1 MEKRGV
7 QETCRTSKKSGEMIE
22 LRESGVV
29 FIKDGHTYWLG
40 DKQLFG
46 ITGVLS
52 RQLFKNKYAGVSD
65 DMLKRKAEY
74 GTEIHEA
81 LQLYDD
87 FGIIDRKEVEWY
99 ADLVDEVGFDV
110 IENEYLVTDYDYYAS
125 GIDKV
130 ISLEG
135 EVCLA
140 DVKTTYVLDE
150 EYLSWQLSIYKYLF
164 NILNPDIEIGGLY
177 AIWIKDGAKFIKI
190 PEIAQEEVKKL
201 LECDKNGEQYTPV
214 SIVPKEYEDKA
225 LELVKNIA
233 EIAEQIETLNELKK
247 QYQSNIEELFSRFN
261 ITKWETDYF
270 IITKRKDSVRENF
283 DTKKFKE
290 DHPELAKEYIKTSP
304 VKGGIVTQL
313 KK

>member
-1 MEKRGV
+1 MIDL
-7 QETCRTSKKSGEMIE
+7 KKSGVIFNPE
-22 LRESGVV
+22 
-29 FIKDGHTYWLG
+29 DHTYWYG

-46 ITGVLS
+46 ITGVIG
-52 RQLFKNKYAGVSD
+52 RQLFPNKYSD
-65 DMLKRKAEY
+65 VPAAMLRNKAER
-74 GTEIHEA
+74 GTAIHEGC
-81 LQLYDD
+81 QLYDD
-87 FGIIDRKEVEWY
+87 FGIIDREEVQWY
-99 ADLVDEVGFDV
+99 ADMRDEIGFEV
-110 IENEYLVTDYDYYAS
+110 IENEYLVTDNEHYAS

-130 ISLEG
+130 ILLEG
-135 EVCLA
+135 EICLA

-150 EYLSWQLSIYKYLF
+150 KYLSWQLSIYKYLF
-164 NILNPDIEIGGLY
+164 NLLNPEIEIKGLY
-177 AIWIKDGAKFIKI
+177 AIWIKDGCKFVQVQ
-190 PEIAQEEVKKL
+190 EIDQEEVKKL

-233 EIAEQIETLNELKK
+233 EIAEQIDALSEMKK
-247 QYQSNIEELFSRFN
+247 QYQSNIEELFEKFN

-290 DHPELAKEYIKTSP
+290 DHPELAKEYIKTSA